1 MSDKLR
7 FVVGLRKGPVAAAS
21 GKLKFAGHRF
31 GVFICSMCDCDARW
45 LRYEGKTAIAG
56 HSA

>member
-1 MSDKLR
+1 
-7 FVVGLRKGPVAAAS
+7 LRKGPVAAAS